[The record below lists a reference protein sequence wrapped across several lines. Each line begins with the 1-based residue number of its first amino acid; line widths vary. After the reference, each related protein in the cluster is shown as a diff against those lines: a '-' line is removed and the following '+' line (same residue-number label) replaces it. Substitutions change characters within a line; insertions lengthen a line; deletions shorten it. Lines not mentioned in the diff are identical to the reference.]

1 MCLSRVRA
9 RSTGRMTPS
18 SPISKRRCAGSI
30 NAHRGVG
37 QVQPRRIELERPNLG
52 RVLNWAMQMMIRS
65 YQLLISPLL
74 LPSCRYL
81 PSCSDYAAEA
91 IGRHGALVGLGLAL
105 RRLAR
110 CHPWGGSG
118 YDPVPATCRFDR
130 SRPGVGS

>member
-1 MCLSRVRA
+1 ME
-9 RSTGRMTPS
+9 GR
-18 SPISKRRCAGSI
+18 
-30 NAHRGVG
+30 
-37 QVQPRRIELERPNLG
+37 NLG
-52 RVLNWAMQMMIRS
+52 RVLDWALRIMIRC

-81 PSCSDYAAEA
+81 PSCSDYAVEA

-118 YDPVPATCRFDR
+118 YDPVPAAGGFDR
-130 SRPGVGS
+130 SRPGIGA